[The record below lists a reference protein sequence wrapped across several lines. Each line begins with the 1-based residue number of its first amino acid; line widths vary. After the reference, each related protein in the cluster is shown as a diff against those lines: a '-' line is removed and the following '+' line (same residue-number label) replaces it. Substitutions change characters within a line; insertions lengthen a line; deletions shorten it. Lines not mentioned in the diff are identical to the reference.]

1 MCIKKKTTSNRRHP
15 KPYKL
20 NWQLMI
26 LIETVKSVSKDA
38 IELTRHSKS
47 TDWICITSGIKNAK
61 IIFIRHCF
69 DRPFCPWYF
78 RLDALVFG
86 SSVLMNF
93 KCMVCIAWNCILKV
107 YIPYAMHYL
116 TGIHYGVHYGVRCN
130 NLSEFN
136 YWFDEPHWNSFSIT
150 KWNNFTANNFN
161 GELASVL
168 CDRSLR
174 ASIIF

>member
-1 MCIKKKTTSNRRHP
+1 MYKKKTTFNRRHM
-15 KPYKL
+15 KHYKL

-47 TDWICITSGIKNAK
+47 TDWICITGGIKNAK

-93 KCMVCIAWNCILKV
+93 KCMVWHRMKLHFKSLYSICHALFNRYPLRCTV
-107 YIPYAMHYL
+107 Y
-116 TGIHYGVHYGVRCN
+116 TTVYGAT
-130 NLSEFN
+130 
-136 YWFDEPHWNSFSIT
+136 I
-150 KWNNFTANNFN
+150 
-161 GELASVL
+161 
-168 CDRSLR
+168 
-174 ASIIF
+174 